1 MTEPTDSNRAPR
13 PEEGRKSQIPRA
25 FGTGVA
31 LFLPALILLGIGLIV
46 ILFIAL

>member
-1 MTEPTDSNRAPR
+1 MTEPTDSTRTPR

-31 LFLPALILLGIGLIV
+31 LFLPAVILLGVGLIV
-46 ILFIAL
+46 ILFIVL